1 MGCRS
6 LKISKIHNYINCCNI
21 SHNFTLL
28 CATLRAFTPLYA
40 TLRYFT
46 PLYATLLYL
55 GRPPCGTGIYNAI
68 PNQMWHSLNMDDW
81 RHFPLQIWFIMSIFF
96 LWSWISWH
104 VEVQE
109 LKYNMSRIR
118 WYVKDNIMQ
127 LNFDRVVDE
136 YCQEVVFFLSIFQ
149 ILLQPLFRPGP
160 NVRFASLW
168 VLFATGYQ
176 FMRHQI

>member
-1 MGCRS
+1 MFYDFIYLAKVFQLRPKVRS
-6 LKISKIHNYINCCNI
+6 FRLCGDRNVLIHVLPY
-21 SHNFTLL
+21 
-28 CATLRAFTPLYA
+28 
-40 TLRYFT
+40 
-46 PLYATLLYL
+46 
-55 GRPPCGTGIYNAI
+55 GTGIYNAI

-104 VEVQE
+104 DEVQE

-127 LNFDRVVDE
+127 LNFDRVVDK